1 MIENFTQRQTVSNH
15 IDEIERTI
23 KSIIHLYHKDVI
35 SENEYNTTYKILS
48 DKQNKLFEELSVFD
62 RKMFRK

>member
-1 MIENFTQRQTVSNH
+1 MIKNFTQRQTVSNQ

-23 KSIIHLYHKDVI
+23 ESIINLHLEDVI
-35 SENEYNTTYKILS
+35 SEKEYNITYKVLS

-62 RKMFRK
+62 RKML

>member
-1 MIENFTQRQTVSNH
+1 MIKNFTQRQTVSNQ

-23 KSIIHLYHKDVI
+23 ESIINLHLEDVI
-35 SENEYNTTYKILS
+35 SEKEYNITYKVLS

-62 RKMFRK
+62 RKMS